1 MRPPA
6 TPQLAKPTA
15 TGGGAHISYGNIFK
29 EIYFYFILNIL
40 FKMPEKNFG
49 ERTTTIFIIPS
60 LKNKQYSDNAHER
73 RFNYH
78 HKHRRQKDRQKHAC
92 PEAHGAECHRF
103 YCFITFIQTFTHFVP
118 FKYYSYV
125 MIYNVLKRLPGP
137 PRRGRRIFPTEI
149 YYLL

>member
-1 MRPPA
+1 MLAPTTTAFNSGCTVGVGASTTRFKPANRPRA
-6 TPQLAKPTA
+6 RCIGTIHRQLTLSTA
-15 TGGGAHISYGNIFK
+15 RRTYFLA
-29 EIYFYFILNIL
+29 EIYFYFILNI
-40 FKMPEKNFG
+40 FFRIPEKNFG
-49 ERTTTIFIIPS
+49 ERTMTIFIIPS

-118 FKYYSYV
+118 F
-125 MIYNVLKRLPGP
+125 
-137 PRRGRRIFPTEI
+137 
-149 YYLL
+149 